1 MNEQTRNGA
10 NRRLALKLLGITAL
24 MFGFGYALVPLYN
37 VFCEVTG
44 INGKTGELSAAEA
57 AALEPDLTREVTVE
71 FVTSVSAGLPWQFS
85 GPSKKV
91 VVHPGVITAVEFEI
105 LNTGGR
111 DMVGQ
116 ATPSVAPSTAARYF
130 SKTECFCFTNQA
142 LEAGVT
148 KKMPVRFVVDPKLPA
163 DVQTV
168 TLGYTFFEAV
178 PGAANAATNTNETR
192 GSPPR
197 S

>member
-1 MNEQTRNGA
+1 MTEQNRKGA
-10 NRRLALKLLGITAL
+10 SRRLALKLLAL
-24 MFGFGYALVPLYN
+24 TGVMFGFGYALVPLYN

-44 INGKTGELSAAEA
+44 INGKTGELSAAQA
-57 AALEPDLTREVTVE
+57 AAMRPDLSREVTVE

-85 GPSKKV
+85 GPAKRV
-91 VVHPGVITAVEFEI
+91 IVHPGVVTAVEFEI
-105 LNTGGR
+105 LNNGGR

-142 LEAGVT
+142 LEAGVV

-163 DVQTV
+163 HVQTV

-178 PGAANAATNTNETR
+178 SAAANTNETR
-192 GSPPR
+192 GSSPR